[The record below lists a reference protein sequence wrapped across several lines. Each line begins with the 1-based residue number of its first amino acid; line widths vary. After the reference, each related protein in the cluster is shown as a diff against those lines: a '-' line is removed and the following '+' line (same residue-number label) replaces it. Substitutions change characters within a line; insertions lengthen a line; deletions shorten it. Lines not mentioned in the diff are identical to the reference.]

1 MDIFGR
7 LGAGLRDAA
16 SAAVDAAHQISN
28 VETLRVAVTG
38 LSRAG
43 KTVFM
48 VSLISNLL
56 ALGRGRDT
64 LPALRTALDDG
75 AGRSRLISVAIEPS
89 GVQRIPRF
97 AYEENL
103 AGLAGAAPHWP
114 AFTDQPALI
123 TLRIR
128 LRQRQGIAGMVGS
141 LLGEREVRLE
151 LLDYPGEWLLDLPM
165 LPQSFAQWS
174 QQTLHLLGQ
183 PSRAGFADEF
193 LRFLAAIPPTAA
205 ADEAV
210 AQHGFRLY
218 REALRRAKEEQ
229 GLRWLQPGRFL
240 MPGPWGEAPFMHF
253 FPFEGGDVPAAGS
266 LALLLRERFETYKAE
281 MRQNFFE
288 PHFSRFNRQ
297 VILVDVLGALFAG
310 RTAFEDSAMAIHAI
324 AESYK
329 REMQGALP
337 FSRRIERIVFA
348 ATKADHVPDQAQV
361 ALRQTLMHMAL
372 PAETAVARG
381 ARHSFHNVASI
392 ICTESGDFLVD
403 GIPER
408 IVFGVPLGGTER
420 KAFRLGSI
428 PTGPVH
434 ESYWSRPYFMLPALR
449 PPLIEPGEAAPIPQ
463 AGIDVVLAE
472 LIGDVL

>member
-1 MDIFGR
+1 MDILGR
-7 LGAGLRDAA
+7 LGAGVRDAA
-16 SAAVDAAHQISN
+16 TAAMGAVHQISN

-43 KTVFM
+43 KTVFL

-64 LPALRTALDDG
+64 LPALRAKLDDG

-89 GVQRIPRF
+89 GTQLIPRF
-97 AYEENL
+97 PYEENL
-103 AGLAGAAPHWP
+103 AGLAGATPHWP

-123 TLRIR
+123 TLIIR
-128 LRQRQGIAGMVGS
+128 LRRRSGIVGMVGS
-141 LLGEREVRLE
+141 LLGEREIRLE

-165 LPQSFAQWS
+165 LPQGFGQWS
-174 QQTLHLLGQ
+174 RETLHLLGQ

-193 LRFLAAIPPTAA
+193 LRFLAAVPPSAA

-253 FPFEGGDVPAAGS
+253 FPFMGPEQPAFGS
-266 LALLLRERFETYKAE
+266 LALLLRDRFETYKAE
-281 MRQNFFE
+281 MRRNFFE

-297 VILVDVLGALFAG
+297 VVLVDVLGALFAG
-310 RTAFEDSAMAIHAI
+310 RTAFEDSAMAIREI
-324 AESYK
+324 AASYK

-337 FSRRIERIVFA
+337 FGRRIERVVFA
-348 ATKADHVPDQAQV
+348 ATKADHVPDQAQA
-361 ALRQTLMHMAL
+361 ALKQALMHMAQ
-372 PAETAVARG
+372 PADAAG
-381 ARHSFHNVASI
+381 SSFANVASV
-392 ICTESGDFLVD
+392 ICTVSGDTVVD

-408 IVFGVPLGGTER
+408 IVFGVPLGGTAR
-420 KAFRLGSI
+420 KAFRLGTI
-428 PTGPVH
+428 PTFPVH
-434 ESYWSRPYFMLPALR
+434 ESFWGRPYFRLPALR
-449 PPLIEPGEAAPIPQ
+449 PPLIEAGEAAPIAQ
-463 AGIDVVLAE
+463 SGIDVVLAE

>member
-1 MDIFGR
+1 MDILGR

-16 SAAVDAAHQISN
+16 SATIDAAHQIGN

-43 KTVFM
+43 KTVFL

-56 ALGRGRDT
+56 AMGRGRDT
-64 LPALRTALDDG
+64 LPALRAALDDG
-75 AGRSRLISVAIEPS
+75 TGRSRLVGVAIEPS

-123 TLRIR
+123 TLRLR
-128 LRQRQGIAGMVGS
+128 LRRRQGIAGMVGS
-141 LLGEREVRLE
+141 LLGEREIRLE

-165 LPQSFAQWS
+165 LPQDFANWS
-174 QQTLHLLGQ
+174 RETLRLLGQ
-183 PSRAGFADEF
+183 PARAGLAEDF
-193 LRFLAAIPPTAA
+193 LRFLTAIPGGAV
-205 ADEAV
+205 ADEAL

-218 REALRRAKEEQ
+218 RDALKRAKEEQ

-253 FPFEGGDVPAAGS
+253 FPFAGPEQPAPGS
-266 LALLLRERFETYKAE
+266 LAQLLRDRFETYKAE
-281 MRQNFFE
+281 MRQSFFD

-297 VILVDVLGALFAG
+297 VVLVDVLGALFAG
-310 RTAFEDSAMAIHAI
+310 RTAFEDTARALREI
-324 AESYK
+324 AASYR
-329 REMQGALP
+329 REMQSTLP
-337 FSRRIERIVFA
+337 FGRRIERIVFA
-348 ATKADHVPDQAQV
+348 ATKADHVPDQAQD
-361 ALRQTLMHMAL
+361 ALRRTLEHMAL
-372 PAETAVARG
+372 PEESAPRS
-381 ARHSFHNVASI
+381 ARHGFANVASI
-392 ICTESGDFLVD
+392 DCTVSGDTVVD

-420 KAFRLGSI
+420 RAFRLGAI
-428 PTGPVH
+428 PTGAVH
-434 ESYWSRPYFMLPALR
+434 ESYWSRPYFRLPALR
-449 PPLIEPGEAAPIPQ
+449 PPLIEAGDAAPIPQ
-463 AGIDVVLAE
+463 SGIDEVLAA